1 MIEIPVSLPRLRR
14 SSASMEKLD
23 HLDWAAGMS
32 LNAYGVRVGVRV
44 NDPSAMDRL
53 SQHLPPGWKSAAE
66 PVVERLY
73 SLIVARAASR
83 PGLRRFNVLYGD
95 AERLARSTEPDQV
108 FDSLE
113 SNLQLYVA
121 EAARRRVF
129 VHAGVVSWGG
139 RAIIIPGRSFS
150 GKTTLVAEF
159 VRAGAT
165 YYSDEYAVLD
175 ACGRVHAY
183 PKPMSIREPETQRQR
198 RSSAHTLGGHSGV
211 KPVPVGLVLVTEY
224 RAGKRWRPRVL
235 SAGQGVLSL
244 LRNTVSARR
253 QPEAALATLMRVVS
267 QAPVL
272 KSFRGEA
279 REVINCL
286 VKEWEAK

>member
-1 MIEIPVSLPRLRR
+1 
-14 SSASMEKLD
+14 MEKLD
-23 HLDWAAGMS
+23 RLGWAAGMS

-53 SQHLPPGWKSAAE
+53 SQHLPPGWKPATA

-73 SLIVARAASR
+73 SLILAGAASR
-83 PGLRRFNVLYGD
+83 PGLRHFNVLYGNS
-95 AERLARSTEPDQV
+95 ERLARSIEPDQV
-108 FDSLE
+108 FESFE

-121 EAARRRVF
+121 ETARRRVF

-165 YYSDEYAVLD
+165 YYSDEFAVLD
-175 ACGRVHAY
+175 PCGRVHAY
-183 PKPMSIREPETQRQR
+183 PKPMSMREPGTQRQS
-198 RSSAHTLGGHSGV
+198 RSSAQTLGGPSGV
-211 KPVPVGLVLVTEY
+211 KPLPVGLVLVTEY
-224 RAGKRWRPRVL
+224 RAGTRWRPRVL

-253 QPEAALATLMRVVS
+253 QPEVALATLTRVVS

-272 KSFRGEA
+272 KGFRGEA
-279 REVINCL
+279 REVINYL

>member
-1 MIEIPVSLPRLRR
+1 
-14 SSASMEKLD
+14 MEKLD
-23 HLDWAAGMS
+23 RLAWAAGMS

-53 SQHLPPGWKSAAE
+53 SQHLPPGWKPATA

-73 SLIVARAASR
+73 SLILAGAASR
-83 PGLRRFNVLYGD
+83 PGLRHFNVLYGNS
-95 AERLARSTEPDQV
+95 ERLARSIEPDQV
-108 FDSLE
+108 FESFE

-121 EAARRRVF
+121 ETARRRVF
-129 VHAGVVSWGG
+129 VHAGVVGWGG

-150 GKTTLVAEF
+150 GKTMLVAEL

-165 YYSDEYAVLD
+165 YYSDEFAVLD
-175 ACGRVHAY
+175 SCGRVHAY
-183 PKPMSIREPETQRQR
+183 PKPMSMREPGTQRQS
-198 RSSAHTLGGHSGV
+198 RSSAQTLGGPSGV
-211 KPVPVGLVLVTEY
+211 KPLPVGLVLVTEY
-224 RAGKRWRPRVL
+224 RAGTRWRPRVL

-253 QPEAALATLMRVVS
+253 QPEVALATLTRVVS

-272 KSFRGEA
+272 KGFRGEA
-279 REVINCL
+279 GEVINCL

>member
-1 MIEIPVSLPRLRR
+1 
-14 SSASMEKLD
+14 MEKLD
-23 HLDWAAGMS
+23 RLGWAAGMS

-44 NDPSAMDRL
+44 NDPAAIEQL
-53 SQHLPPGWKSAAE
+53 NEHLPPGWKPAAA

-73 SLIVARAASR
+73 SLVVAPVASR
-83 PGLRRFNVLYGD
+83 AGLRRFNVLYGD
-95 AERLARSTEPDQV
+95 SERLARSTEPDQV
-108 FDSLE
+108 FERLE

-121 EAARRRVF
+121 AAARRRVF
-129 VHAGVVSWGG
+129 VHAGVVGWRG

-175 ACGRVHAY
+175 SSGRVHAY
-183 PKPMSIREPETQRQR
+183 PKPMAIREPGTQRQR
-198 RSSAHTLGGHSGV
+198 RSSAQTLGRPSRMT
-211 KPVPVGLVLVTEY
+211 PLPVGLVLLTKY
-224 RAGKRWRPRVL
+224 RAGARWRPRVL

-253 QPEAALATLMRVVS
+253 RPEVALATLAKVVS
-267 QAPVL
+267 RALVL
-272 KSFRGEA
+272 EGSRGEA
-279 REVINCL
+279 AEVITCL
-286 VKEWEAK
+286 DHEWGPK

>member
-1 MIEIPVSLPRLRR
+1 
-14 SSASMEKLD
+14 MEKLD
-23 HLDWAAGMS
+23 RLGWAAGMS

-53 SQHLPPGWKSAAE
+53 SQHLPPGWKPATA

-73 SLIVARAASR
+73 SLILAGAVSR
-83 PGLRRFNVLYGD
+83 PGLRHFNVLYGNS
-95 AERLARSTEPDQV
+95 ERLARSIEPDQV
-108 FDSLE
+108 FESFE

-121 EAARRRVF
+121 ETARRRVF

-165 YYSDEYAVLD
+165 YYSDEFAVLD
-175 ACGRVHAY
+175 PCGRVHAY
-183 PKPMSIREPETQRQR
+183 PKPMSMREPGTQRQS
-198 RSSAHTLGGHSGV
+198 RSSAQTLGGPSGV
-211 KPVPVGLVLVTEY
+211 KPLPVGLVLVTEY
-224 RAGKRWRPRVL
+224 RAGTRWRPRVL

-253 QPEAALATLMRVVS
+253 QPEVALATLTRVVS

-272 KSFRGEA
+272 KGFRGEA
-279 REVINCL
+279 REVINYL